1 MNRMQFK
8 HEAAIAAMNALMIEN
23 SKTSKLW
30 IAKEA
35 VQMAEILSHEM
46 YGEETKWPIVNDGP
60 IPEPC

>member
-35 VQMAEILSHEM
+35 VQMAKILANEV
-46 YGEETKWPIVNDGP
+46 YGEEIKWPIEDLVV
-60 IPEPC
+60 

>member
-8 HEAAIAAMNALMIEN
+8 HEAAIAAMSAILTEN
-23 SKTSKLW
+23 PNTSKLF

-35 VQMAEILSHEM
+35 VKMAEILSHEM
-46 YGEETKWPIVNDGP
+46 YGEEIKWPIVNDGP

>member
-8 HEAAIAAMNALMIEN
+8 HEAAISAMNALMIEN

-35 VQMAEILSHEM
+35 VQMAEILANEV
-46 YGEETKWPIVNDGP
+46 YGEEIQWPQEDLIV
-60 IPEPC
+60 

>member
-1 MNRMQFK
+1 MNRMQFI

-35 VQMAEILSHEM
+35 VQMAEILANEV
-46 YGEETKWPIVNDGP
+46 YGERIQWPIVNDGP

>member
-35 VQMAEILSHEM
+35 VQMAEILSNEV
-46 YGEETKWPIVNDGP
+46 YGEEIQWPIVNNDTR
-60 IPEPC
+60 PEPC

>member
-1 MNRMQFK
+1 MNRMQFI

-35 VQMAEILSHEM
+35 VQMAEILANEV
-46 YGEETKWPIVNDGP
+46 YGERIVWPQEDLIV
-60 IPEPC
+60 

>member
-1 MNRMQFK
+1 MNRMQFN
-8 HEAAIAAMNALMIEN
+8 HEAAIAAMNALVIDN
-23 SKTSKLW
+23 SGTSKLW

-35 VQMAEILSHEM
+35 VKMAEILANEV

>member
-35 VQMAEILSHEM
+35 VQMAEILSNEV
-46 YGEETKWPIVNDGP
+46 YGEEIQWPIVNNDP
-60 IPEPC
+60 RPEPC